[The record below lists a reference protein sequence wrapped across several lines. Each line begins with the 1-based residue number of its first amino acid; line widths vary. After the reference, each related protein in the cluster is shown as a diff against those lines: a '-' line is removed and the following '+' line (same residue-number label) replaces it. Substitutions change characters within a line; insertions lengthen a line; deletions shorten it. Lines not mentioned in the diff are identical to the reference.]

1 MSENFLPVS
10 RKDMEEKGWE
20 KPDFILVT
28 GDAYVDHPSYGAS
41 VISRVLESE
50 GFKVAVLA
58 QPDWKNPDSFREFGK
73 PKFAFLVTG
82 GNMDSM
88 VSNYTAARKP
98 RNKDVYSPD
107 GKTGNRP
114 DRAAIVY
121 TAAIKQAFKKIPVI
135 LGGMEVSLRRM
146 GHFDYWSSKVRRSI
160 LLDSKAD
167 ILVYGMGENQIV
179 EIARLMKDGV
189 KLKDIRN
196 IRGTVYKTGDNP
208 DLEQALVLPEYKKII
223 NDKKEFALSFKIQ
236 HENTD
241 PYTGKTIIEK
251 YDREWI
257 VQNPAA
263 YPLNREK
270 LDDVYELP
278 YARQAHPSYETKGK
292 ISALNEVQ
300 FSLVSSRGCY
310 GGCSFCAL
318 NFHQGRIISS
328 RSQESLLHEAEA
340 FLSNPDF
347 KGYIHDVGGPTANF
361 RQAACEKQHRS
372 GACRD
377 KQCLSPD
384 PCSNLE
390 VDHSDYVDLLKKLR
404 NIDGIK
410 KVFIRSGIRYDYLML
425 DKDDTFFRELVKHH
439 ISGQLKVAPEHVSDK
454 VLKIMGKPGRKVFD
468 QFAEKYKKIN
478 EEEGKNQFLVPYLI
492 SSHPGST
499 LEDAIELA
507 EYLRDSGLRADQVQD
522 FIPTP
527 GTLSTAMFYS
537 GYNPLTM
544 KKIHIVQDLREKAM
558 QRALLQYRKPQN
570 RDLVEE
576 ALTRSGR
583 TDLIGNGPECLIR
596 SRKGGG
602 QRVLKTGQKSSR
614 QKHENRRN
622 PPIDKQKNKKNKR
635 SKKRRS

>member
-1 MSENFLPVS
+1 MSDKFLPLC
-10 RKDMEEKGWE
+10 RKDMEKCQWE
-20 KPDFILVT
+20 RPDFVLVT

-41 VISRVLESE
+41 IISRVLESA
-50 GFKVAVLA
+50 GFKVAILA
-58 QPDWKNPDSFREFGK
+58 QPDWRKSASFKEFGK
-73 PKFAFLVTG
+73 PRLAFLVTG
-82 GNMDSM
+82 GNMDSL
-88 VSNYTAARKP
+88 VSNYSASKKP
-98 RNKDVYSPD
+98 RKKDVYSPN

-121 TAAIKQAFKKIPVI
+121 TAAIKQAFKKMPVI
-135 LGGMEVSLRRM
+135 LGGMEVSLRRF
-146 GHFDYWSSKVRRSI
+146 GHFDYWSSKVRRSV

-167 ILVYGMGENQIV
+167 LLVYGMGENQIL
-179 EIARLMKDGV
+179 EIAQLMNDGI
-189 KLKDIRN
+189 KLKEIQN
-196 IRGTVYKTGDNP
+196 IRGTVYKTEEEP
-208 DLEQALVLPEYKKII
+208 HLEDAILLPEYKKIV
-223 NDKKEFALSFKIQ
+223 NDKKVFALSFKIQ
-236 HENTD
+236 HDNTD
-241 PYTGKTIIEK
+241 PFKGKTLIEK

-263 YPLNREK
+263 YPLTREK
-270 LDDVYELP
+270 LDEVYELP
-278 YARQAHPSYETKGK
+278 YARRAHPSYEAKGK
-292 ISALNEVQ
+292 ISALDEVQ
-300 FSLVSSRGCY
+300 FSLVSNRGCY

-328 RSQESLLHEAEA
+328 RSHNSLLREAEE
-340 FLSNPDF
+340 FISNPDF

-361 RQAACEKQHRS
+361 RQAACKKQLTS
-372 GACRD
+372 GACFD

-404 NIDGIK
+404 HIEGVK

-468 QFAEKYKKIN
+468 QFTAKYNKIN
-478 EEEGKNQFLVPYLI
+478 REEGKKQFLVPYLI

-507 EYLRDSGLRADQVQD
+507 EYLRDSGLRSDQVQD

-544 KKIHIVQDLREKAM
+544 KKIHIVTDMREKAM
-558 QRALLQYRKPQN
+558 QRALLQYKKPQN
-570 RDLVEE
+570 RELVEE
-576 ALTRSGR
+576 ALKLSGR
-583 TDLIGNGPECLIR
+583 TDLIGSGPECLISCR
-596 SRKGGG
+596 SNKYS
-602 QRVLKTGQKSSR
+602 QK
-614 QKHENRRN
+614 NRHNSIKKRN
-622 PPIDKQKNKKNKR
+622 PNKKNKTV
-635 SKKRRS
+635 K

>member
-1 MSENFLPVS
+1 MTENFLPLNK
-10 RKDMEEKGWE
+10 KDMEIKGWE
-20 KPDFILVT
+20 RPDFVLVT

-50 GFKVAVLA
+50 GYNVAILA
-58 QPDWKNPDSFREFGK
+58 QPDWKKPESFREFGK
-73 PKFAFLVTG
+73 PRLAFLVTG

-98 RNKDVYSPD
+98 RKKDVYSPD

-146 GHFDYWSSKVRRSI
+146 GHFDFWTSKLRRSI

-179 EIARLMKDGV
+179 EIARLMKEGI
-189 KLKDIRN
+189 KLKDIHDV
-196 IRGTVYKTGDNP
+196 RGTVYKTTENP
-208 DLEQALVLPEYKKII
+208 FRDEVLLLPDYKVIS
-223 NDKKEFALSFKIQ
+223 NDKKEFARSFKIQ
-236 HENTD
+236 NENTD
-241 PYTGKTIIEK
+241 PYVGKILIEK
-251 YDREWI
+251 YDREWV

-263 YPLNREK
+263 FPLTRDN
-270 LDDVYELP
+270 LDKVYELP
-278 YARQAHPSYETKGK
+278 YARKPHPVYDKIGK
-292 ISALNEVQ
+292 ISALDEVQ

-328 RSQESLLHEAEA
+328 RSQESIIHEAET
-340 FLSNPDF
+340 FITNPDF

-361 RQAACEKQHRS
+361 RQAACEKQLHS
-372 GACRD
+372 GACKD

-390 VDHSDYVDLLKKLR
+390 VDHSEYVDLLKKLR
-404 NIDGIK
+404 ELAGVK

-425 DKDDTFFRELVKHH
+425 DKDDSFFRELVKHH
-439 ISGQLKVAPEHVSDK
+439 ISGQLKVAPEHVSDR

-468 QFAEKYKKIN
+468 QFTAKYNKIN
-478 EEEGKNQFLVPYLI
+478 EEEGKKQFLVPYLI

-499 LEDAIELA
+499 LEDAVELA
-507 EYLRDSGLRADQVQD
+507 EYLRDSGLRSDQVQD

-544 KKIHIVQDLREKAM
+544 KKIHIVTDMREKAM
-558 QRALLQYRKPQN
+558 QRALLQYKKPQN
-570 RDLVEE
+570 RELVEE
-576 ALTRSGR
+576 ALILCGR
-583 TDLIGNGPECLIR
+583 TDLIGNGSDCLISGGKKAGKPKAPKSPVKNFSR
-596 SRKGGG
+596 SRK
-602 QRVLKTGQKSSR
+602 KP
-614 QKHENRRN
+614 RR
-622 PPIDKQKNKKNKR
+622 
-635 SKKRRS
+635 